1 MRPHSD
7 PATSTRGG
15 STRSWIRR
23 RWSGTVSAEAE
34 GPMGWV
40 PAPPVDN
47 SRAVQALL
55 IVLSVTA
62 GCTDIIGFLVLNGLF
77 TAHITGNLV
86 ILAAHIVGGGDAQI
100 APMLS
105 VPVFIVMVGL
115 TRLLAGG
122 LESIGL
128 ASLRPLLLL
137 QFLLLA
143 GFLVLCVA
151 AGPRIDPNATN
162 AILAG
167 MLGVSAMAVQN
178 ALVRISL
185 KGAPSTA
192 VMTSNVTRFAI
203 DVGEVLL
210 GGDPADVARAR
221 SRAARTLP
229 PIVGFTAGCGPRRG
243 MRGRGWHVVPGF
255 ACRPRPARV
264 CDGFCGR
271 V

>member
-1 MRPHSD
+1 
-7 PATSTRGG
+7 
-15 STRSWIRR
+15 
-23 RWSGTVSAEAE
+23 
-34 GPMGWV
+34 MGRV
-40 PAPPVDN
+40 PVPPVDN
-47 SRAVQALL
+47 SRTVQALL

-86 ILAAHIVGGGDAQI
+86 ILAAHVVGGGEAQI

-122 LESIGL
+122 LKSVGL

-137 QFLLLA
+137 QFLWLA
-143 GFLVLCVA
+143 GFFILCVA

-178 ALVRISL
+178 ALVQISL
-185 KGAPSTA
+185 NGAPSTA
-192 VMTSNVTRFAI
+192 VMTTNVTRFAM

-210 GGDPADVARAR
+210 GGDPAEVAKVRN
-221 SRAARTLP
+221 RAARTLP
-229 PIVGFTAGCGPRRG
+229 PIVGFTAGCALGAASEVAFGTWSLALPAG
-243 MRGRGWHVVPGF
+243 LALLAFAMGF
-255 ACRPRPARV
+255 APEPD
-264 CDGFCGR
+264 DGPH
-271 V
+271 

>member
-1 MRPHSD
+1 
-7 PATSTRGG
+7 
-15 STRSWIRR
+15 
-23 RWSGTVSAEAE
+23 VSAEAE
-34 GPMGWV
+34 GPGWV
-40 PAPPVDN
+40 PPPPVAN

-86 ILAAHIVGGGDAQI
+86 ILAAHIVGGGEAQI

-122 LESIGL
+122 LASIGL

-178 ALVRISL
+178 ALVQISL

-210 GGDPADVARAR
+210 GGDPADVAKAR
-221 SRAARTLP
+221 NRAARTLP
-229 PIVGFTAGCGPRRG
+229 PIVGFTAGCGLGAACEAALGTWSLALPAG
-243 MRGRGWHVVPGF
+243 LAMLAFAIGF
-255 ACRPRPARV
+255 AAERD
-264 CDGFCGR
+264 DGPH
-271 V
+271 

>member
-1 MRPHSD
+1 
-7 PATSTRGG
+7 
-15 STRSWIRR
+15 
-23 RWSGTVSAEAE
+23 
-34 GPMGWV
+34 MGWV
-40 PAPPVDN
+40 PAPSLDN

-62 GCTDIIGFLVLNGLF
+62 GCTDIIGFLVLDGLF

-86 ILAAHIVGGGDAQI
+86 ILAAHIVGGGEAQI

-143 GFLVLCVA
+143 SFLVLCVA

-178 ALVRISL
+178 ALVQISL

-192 VMTSNVTRFAI
+192 VMTSNVTRFAM

-210 GGDPADVARAR
+210 GGDPADVAKAR
-221 SRAARTLP
+221 NRAARTLP
-229 PIVGFTAGCGPRRG
+229 AIAGFTVGCGLGAACEAALGTWSLALPAG
-243 MRGRGWHVVPGF
+243 LALLAF
-255 ACRPRPARV
+255 AVGLAAEP
-264 CDGFCGR
+264 DN
-271 V
+271 

>member
-1 MRPHSD
+1 M
-7 PATSTRGG
+7 
-15 STRSWIRR
+15 
-23 RWSGTVSAEAE
+23 
-34 GPMGWV
+34 
-40 PAPPVDN
+40 
-47 SRAVQALL
+47 
-55 IVLSVTA
+55 LSVTA
-62 GCTDIIGFLVLNGLF
+62 GCTDIIGFLVLDGLF

-86 ILAAHIVGGGDAQI
+86 ILAAHIVGGGEAQI

-143 GFLVLCVA
+143 GFLVLCGA

-178 ALVRISL
+178 ALVQISL

-192 VMTSNVTRFAI
+192 VMTSNVTRFAM

-210 GGDPADVARAR
+210 GGDSADVAKAR
-221 SRAARTLP
+221 NRAARTLP
-229 PIVGFTAGCGPRRG
+229 VIVGFAVGCGLGAACQAAVELWSLGLPAG
-243 MRGRGWHVVPGF
+243 LALLAFVMGF
-255 ACRPRPARV
+255 AAEPAREN
-264 CDGFCGR
+264 GP
-271 V
+271 

>member
-1 MRPHSD
+1 
-7 PATSTRGG
+7 
-15 STRSWIRR
+15 
-23 RWSGTVSAEAE
+23 
-34 GPMGWV
+34 MGWV
-40 PAPPVDN
+40 PPPVDN

-86 ILAAHIVGGGDAQI
+86 ILAAHIVGGGEAQI

-122 LESIGL
+122 LVSIGL
-128 ASLRPLLLL
+128 AFASLRSLLLL

-143 GFLVLCVA
+143 GFLALCVA

-178 ALVRISL
+178 ALVQISL

-210 GGDPADVARAR
+210 GGDPADVAKARNRAGR
-221 SRAARTLP
+221 ILP
-229 PIVGFTAGCGPRRG
+229 PIVGFTAGCGLGAACDAALGTWSLALPAG
-243 MRGRGWHVVPGF
+243 LALLAFAMGF
-255 ACRPRPARV
+255 AAETD
-264 CDGFCGR
+264 DGPH
-271 V
+271 

>member
-1 MRPHSD
+1 
-7 PATSTRGG
+7 
-15 STRSWIRR
+15 
-23 RWSGTVSAEAE
+23 
-34 GPMGWV
+34 MGRV
-40 PAPPVDN
+40 PAPSADD

-86 ILAAHIVGGGDAQI
+86 ILAAHIVGGGEAEI

-122 LESIGL
+122 LASLGL

-151 AGPRIDPNATN
+151 AGQRIDPNATN

-178 ALVRISL
+178 ALVQISL
-185 KGAPSTA
+185 KGGT
-192 VMTSNVTRFAI
+192 VH
-203 DVGEVLL
+203 
-210 GGDPADVARAR
+210 GGDDEATSPA
-221 SRAARTLP
+221 SRWMS
-229 PIVGFTAGCGPRRG
+229 AGCFSGAIRPMWPRRAT
-243 MRGRGWHVVPGF
+243 GRRVL
-255 ACRPRPARV
+255 CR
-264 CDGFCGR
+264 
-271 V
+271 

>member
-1 MRPHSD
+1 
-7 PATSTRGG
+7 
-15 STRSWIRR
+15 
-23 RWSGTVSAEAE
+23 
-34 GPMGWV
+34 MGWV
-40 PAPPVDN
+40 PSPPVDN
-47 SRAVQALL
+47 SRTVQALL

-86 ILAAHIVGGGDAQI
+86 ILAAHIVGGGKAQI

-115 TRLLAGG
+115 TRMLAGG
-122 LESIGL
+122 LESVGL

-151 AGPRIDPNATN
+151 AGPRIDPNATI

-178 ALVRISL
+178 ALVQISL
-185 KGAPSTA
+185 KGVPSPA
-192 VMTSNVTRFAI
+192 VMTSNVTRFAME
-203 DVGEVLL
+203 VGEVLL
-210 GGDPADVARAR
+210 GGDPADVAKAR

-229 PIVGFTAGCGPRRG
+229 VIVGFTAGCGLGAACGVAFGTWSLALPAG
-243 MRGRGWHVVPGF
+243 LALLAFAVGF
-255 ACRPRPARV
+255 AAEPD
-264 CDGFCGR
+264 DGPHS
-271 V
+271 